1 MSTMLLTPPS
11 STALWGMTFGR
22 RWLEGFL
29 LVVEAESSLV
39 LSSAAGWSLP
49 VSGIVGLELRFGS
62 FGDAIISVAIV
73 LQFVD
78 VVKIL
83 QVPFPVRLYMMMMYA
98 MTPGMVALN
107 YSLLLLRRVLEY
119 YLARYYT

>member
-1 MSTMLLTPPS
+1 
-11 STALWGMTFGR
+11 MTVGR
-22 RWLEGFL
+22 RWLAGFL

-49 VSGIVGLELRFGS
+49 VPGIVGLELRFGS

-119 YLARYYT
+119 YLARYYTY